1 MTHVTCRLTAENRDR
16 LRKPTLGNRVWAT
29 RSVGKL
35 WGYLY
40 FFLEIFNPAAGY
52 ANRFLG
58 ISESGYGSSATP
70 RPSGGP
76 ANSLM
81 TVAPVHQTCTRR
93 RQLEGIADR
102 RTRLPDDDAATSAAT
117 PQQMAV
123 TQLSLARAE
132 GNSLRGKKMKP
143 ALPALVSLFEYV

>member
-1 MTHVTCRLTAENRDR
+1 MAACRRVYNSRHLQADCQEPGSAPEPYA
-16 LRKPTLGNRVWAT
+16 RKSSMGYPQCREI
-29 RSVGKL
+29 VGL
-35 WGYLY
+35 PLL
-40 FFLEIFNPAAGY
+40 FLEIYNPAAGY

-102 RTRLPDDDAATSAAT
+102 RTRLPDDDAAISAET

-123 TQLSLARAE
+123 
-132 GNSLRGKKMKP
+132 
-143 ALPALVSLFEYV
+143 